1 MSKFNHFIAEVKA
14 RINGDTAGVVA
25 ARNAKRAEAVI
36 NEQISVQNTR
46 LVKLEN
52 KLEDAE
58 DKLKDAKYPKEL
70 ISDDQAYLNAIT
82 QADDSIVK
90 LNEEI
95 DQTNF
100 DIEKLEALLEE
111 FEGIEGEVNP

>member
-52 KLEDAE
+52 
-58 DKLKDAKYPKEL
+58 LKDAKYPKEL